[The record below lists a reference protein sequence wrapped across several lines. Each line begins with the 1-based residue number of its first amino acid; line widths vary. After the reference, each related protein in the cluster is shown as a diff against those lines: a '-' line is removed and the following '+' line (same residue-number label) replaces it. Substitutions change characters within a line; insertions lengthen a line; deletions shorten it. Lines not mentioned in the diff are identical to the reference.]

1 MCGVRGGVGEY
12 GVFRVEV
19 MCGVSWRACR
29 R

>member
-12 GVFRVEV
+12 GIFRVEV
-19 MCGVSWRACR
+19 MCGVGWRACR